1 MEQPIFLA
9 LIALGSAILTV
20 TIPRLFSK
28 KKDAVDMYAE
38 IHTKLYSEIERLE
51 KKITI
56 LEQKEEQS
64 YLIEEKLTKRIAE
77 LEQENLRQAIE
88 IERLKVELKQH
99 VKQN

>member
-1 MEQPIFLA
+1 MEQPILVA

-28 KKDAVDMYAE
+28 KKDAVEMYAE
-38 IHTKLYSEIERLE
+38 IHDKLYSEIERLE
-51 KKITI
+51 KKINI

>member
-1 MEQPIFLA
+1 MEQPVLLS
-9 LIALGSAILTV
+9 LIALGSAVLTV

-28 KKDAVDMYAE
+28 KKDAVEMYSE
-38 IHTKLYSEIERLE
+38 IHAKLYSEIERLE
-51 KKITI
+51 KKINI

>member
-1 MEQPIFLA
+1 MEQPILVA

-28 KKDAVDMYAE
+28 KKDAVEMYSE
-38 IHTKLYSEIERLE
+38 IHAKLYSEIERLE
-51 KKITI
+51 KKINI

-88 IERLKVELKQH
+88 IERLKVELKQY

>member
-1 MEQPIFLA
+1 MEQPILVA

-28 KKDAVDMYAE
+28 KKDAVEMYSE
-38 IHTKLYSEIERLE
+38 IHAKLYSEIERLE
-51 KKITI
+51 KKINI

-77 LEQENLRQAIE
+77 LEQENLRQSIE

>member
-1 MEQPIFLA
+1 MEQPILVA

-28 KKDAVDMYAE
+28 KKDAVEMYSE
-38 IHTKLYSEIERLE
+38 IHAKLYSEIERLE
-51 KKITI
+51 KKINI

-77 LEQENLRQAIE
+77 LEQENLRQAVE

>member
-1 MEQPIFLA
+1 MEQPIFIA
-9 LIALGSAILTV
+9 LIALGSAVLTV

-28 KKDAVDMYAE
+28 KKDAVEMYSE
-38 IHTKLYSEIERLE
+38 IHAKLYSEIERLE

>member
-1 MEQPIFLA
+1 MEQPILLA

>member
-1 MEQPIFLA
+1 
-9 LIALGSAILTV
+9 
-20 TIPRLFSK
+20 
-28 KKDAVDMYAE
+28 MYSE
-38 IHTKLYSEIERLE
+38 IHAKLYSEIERLE
-51 KKITI
+51 KKINI